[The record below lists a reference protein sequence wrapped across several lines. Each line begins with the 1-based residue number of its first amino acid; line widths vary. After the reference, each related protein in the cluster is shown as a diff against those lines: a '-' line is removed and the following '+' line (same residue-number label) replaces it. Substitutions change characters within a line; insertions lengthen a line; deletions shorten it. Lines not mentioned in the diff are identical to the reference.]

1 MYQQTQP
8 RIVPDPAVRPAV
20 TSDTWVV
27 CYSQCVLLFNMHD
40 FALCTVWVNRL
51 LSQAD
56 QS

>member
-27 CYSQCVLLFNMHD
+27 CYSQYVLLFNMHD
-40 FALCTVWVNRL
+40 FALCTVWVNPL